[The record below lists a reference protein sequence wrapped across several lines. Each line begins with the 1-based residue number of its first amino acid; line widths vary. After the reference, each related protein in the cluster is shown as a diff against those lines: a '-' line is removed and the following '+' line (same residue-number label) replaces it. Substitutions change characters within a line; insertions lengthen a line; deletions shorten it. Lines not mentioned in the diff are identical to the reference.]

1 LVSKQ
6 EDVIQGKGWFIWRQ
20 YFELMG
26 VLFVV
31 YAVMR
36 LAIGWEFRQL
46 PSKEPRWD
54 AKDMGSGIDASKL
67 ASRVEQLRQD
77 GHAGAVEPSA
87 SFKKPL
93 LVEEKR
99 REMEQLPF
107 FQKPPP
113 QPPPEPPEHEEGMG
127 LMLI

>member
-31 YAVMR
+31 YAVMQ

-46 PSKEPRWD
+46 PPKEPRWD
-54 AKDMGSGIDASKL
+54 AKEAGSGIDASKL
-67 ASRVEQLRQD
+67 SGRVEQLRQD
-77 GHAGAVEPSA
+77 GHAGAVKPSA

-99 REMEQLPF
+99 REMEKLPF
-107 FQKPPP
+107 FQPKP
-113 QPPPEPPEHEEGMG
+113 QPTPPEPPEHEEGMG

>member
-1 LVSKQ
+1 MAGFF
-6 EDVIQGKGWFIWRQ
+6 VI
-20 YFELMG
+20 
-26 VLFVV
+26 

-36 LAIGWEFRQL
+36 LAISWEFRQL
-46 PSKEPRWD
+46 PPKEPRWD
-54 AKDMGSGIDASKL
+54 AKEAGSGIDASKL
-67 ASRVEQLRQD
+67 ASRVEELRHV

-99 REMEQLPF
+99 REMEKLPF
-107 FQKPPP
+107 FQPKPPP
-113 QPPPEPPEHEEGMG
+113 PAPEPPEHAEGIG